1 MKRRSFMEQN
11 TVSQTPSSSDDVKKT
26 SYSVGKLYSH
36 AWETVKKNFKDL
48 ALITLIGVGV
58 QVAISTIIIGLIVNN
73 FVNDVESAIVSGLVV
88 AAVAVIGGVFA
99 GLLQIIALKKAT
111 EQKKIVVGEVVQE
124 SMKYVPRALG
134 YGAFVVA
141 IFIAAAIISGVLASA
156 ASILGLLFGL
166 ALLVAAIIAI
176 FRYAFVQFLIVEE
189 KPYGFMERFKMS
201 QKMTDGIYG
210 TLFLAWLMAVVLGIG
225 AGIVGGILASPF
237 QSDTPDI
244 STSIQLDLENAE
256 SFDDFENAISDAS
269 EEANGTSIDANYII
283 TQIITLTF
291 SWGVGLVVMG
301 AFLELYKHRKS
312 DTKLG

>member
-1 MKRRSFMEQN
+1 MEQQP
-11 TVSQTPSSSDDVKKT
+11 VSQTPSSSDDVKKT
-26 SYSVGKLYSH
+26 SYSVGKLYLH

-48 ALITLIGVGV
+48 AVITLIGVGV
-58 QVAISTIIIGLIVNN
+58 QVAVSAIIIGIFVNN
-73 FVNDVESAIVSGLVV
+73 FINDVESAIVSGLVV

-99 GLLQIIALKKAT
+99 GLLQIVALKKAT
-111 EQKKIVVGEVVQE
+111 EQKKIVVSEVVQE

-141 IFIAAAIISGVLASA
+141 IFIAAAIVSGVLGSV

-166 ALLVAAIIAI
+166 ALFAVAIIAI
-176 FRYAFVQFLIVEE
+176 FRYAFVQFLIVED
-189 KPYGFMERFKMS
+189 KPYGFMERFKLS

-237 QSDTPDI
+237 QSDTNDV
-244 STSIQLDLENAE
+244 STSFERNLENAE
-256 SFDDFENAISDAS
+256 SFEDFNNAIREASD
-269 EEANGTSIDANYII
+269 EANNTNVDANYII
-283 TQIITLTF
+283 AQIITLSF
-291 SWGVGLVVMG
+291 SWGIGLIIMG